1 MKPNSARRLFSTA
14 AWFNWLVGAP
24 MLVATGFTA
33 SMVGLQVNTTAMLFM
48 QITAG
53 VVVAFGISYWMIAR
67 DPVRYR
73 PYIPLGLGLK
83 LFLAGLVE
91 FYWISGQIPWPL
103 PALAAFDLVFA
114 WFFWRYLRANPLVR
128 IAAGLT

>member
-1 MKPNSARRLFSTA
+1 MKPSSGHRLFIIA

-24 MLVATGFTA
+24 MLVASGFTA
-33 SMVGLQVNTTAMLFM
+33 RLMGLQVNITAMLFM

-53 VVVAFGISYWMIAR
+53 VVVAFGIAYWMIAR

-73 PYIPLGLGLK
+73 PYISLGLGLK
-83 LFLAGLVE
+83 VFLAGLVYA
-91 FYWISGQIPWPL
+91 YWISGQIPWPL
-103 PALAAFDLVFA
+103 PALATFDLVFA

-128 IAAGLT
+128 IAADSP